1 MLKNKEDR
9 IEYLR
14 ERSAIRENDGG
25 MSPEEADRAAKE
37 DLKRYRE
44 TLEAFTD
51 LVKRSR

>member
-1 MLKNKEDR
+1 MDKADK

-25 MSPEEADRAAKE
+25 MSLNEADRAAKE
-37 DLKRYRE
+37 DLKRYWE
-44 TLEAFTD
+44 TLEQFTD